1 MRFERYTRSRHMASN
16 VARVLSRVAVRLLAA
31 LGVIFLF
38 VTFSPFVSWYAT
50 RLSRPW
56 SSYQGDIL
64 VVLSAAGPNVGV
76 MDASTYWRCFM
87 AVLYY
92 REHPYR
98 QIIVSG
104 KDSAPNMRDFLVFN
118 GVPAD
123 RILVE
128 DKSTSTHQNA
138 SFTARM
144 LAGQRG
150 RIVLLTSDSHM
161 FRARRCF
168 AKEGV
173 TVAASAVPDV
183 LKRAGEY
190 EARPQLFIG
199 ELRETASI
207 IYYWYRG
214 WI

>member
-1 MRFERYTRSRHMASN
+1 
-16 VARVLSRVAVRLLAA
+16 
-31 LGVIFLF
+31 
-38 VTFSPFVSWYAT
+38 
-50 RLSRPW
+50 
-56 SSYQGDIL
+56 
-64 VVLSAAGPNVGV
+64 
-76 MDASTYWRCFM
+76 
-87 AVLYY
+87 
-92 REHPYR
+92 
-98 QIIVSG
+98 
-104 KDSAPNMRDFLVFN
+104 MRDFLVFN
-118 GVPAD
+118 GVPAE
-123 RILVE
+123 RIRVE
-128 DKSTSTHQNA
+128 DNSVNTHQNA

-144 LAGQRG
+144 LAGQAG

-183 LKRAGEY
+183 LKRAREY
-190 EARPQLFIG
+190 GARPELFIG